1 MFLGRK
7 SWEVLAI
14 LILSGTPGQ
23 LQARVRV
30 VQLVEHGAG
39 NSKVTALIPKE
50 HILMKCIP

>member
-30 VQLVEHGAG
+30 VHLVEHGAG
-39 NSKVTALIPKE
+39 NSKVKALIPKE
-50 HILMKCIP
+50 RILMKCIP